1 MKMRYKVKS
10 NQNQREVVE
19 MKEKEEKNIQIMAV
33 PKLPKQNDE
42 TELYLKSK
50 KCSECERRYI
60 DNSIYP

>member
-1 MKMRYKVKS
+1 
-10 NQNQREVVE
+10 
-19 MKEKEEKNIQIMAV
+19 MAV